1 MSNKRSG
8 LKGVLV
14 LALVLALAVLFLA
27 ARPAAAGTVRYE
39 FDAYNLACTIVSQ
52 ERDWTSGSDDEII
65 HVQNRVLNSVVQ
77 SDSLYHNGTGQI
89 TSSVNMF
96 PNGELTYHGTLE
108 IYPAAYPGNRWAGHF
123 AIQINESGAGGI
135 ARLKGYG
142 PDLDGLLVKADLTPL
157 PPPVLANFTVCPG
170 GTAPIAGVHSHGFV
184 MFPGGE

>member
-27 ARPAAAGTVRYE
+27 ARPATAGTVRHE

-52 ERDWTSGSDDEII
+52 DRMWTSDDGIM
-65 HVQNRVLNSVVQ
+65 HVQNRVLASVVQ
-77 SDSLYHNGTGQI
+77 SDSPYHNGTGQI

-96 PNGELTYHGTLE
+96 PSGYLTYHGMLE
-108 IYPAAYPGNRWAGHF
+108 IYPAAYPGNHWAGHF
-123 AIQINESGAGGI
+123 AIQINEDGAGGI
-135 ARLKGYG
+135 ARLQGYG

-157 PPPVLANFTVCPG
+157 PPPVLAGFLVCPG